1 MQQKV
6 DHLSSEAGGS
16 QTHEQEWELKLEKET
31 QALRQEVTARSLIRD
46 SGQVLMRKELRDVQ
60 NRLRTIQ
67 VLFFK

>member
-6 DHLSSEAGGS
+6 DHLNSEAGGS
-16 QTHEQEWELKLEKET
+16 QAHEQEWELKLEKET
-31 QALRQEVTARSLIRD
+31 QALRQEVTAQSLIRD

-60 NRLRTIQ
+60 NRLRTLQ